1 MLCGASS
8 RAMAAAP
15 MAKLM
20 AIALAGVMKR
30 LPPAEYTLR
39 QEKATTFIGTYIID
53 IAAMPVAL
61 QIAGLLCASRR
72 GNETLSV
79 THDQRRIMFGAAEPP

>member
-1 MLCGASS
+1 
-8 RAMAAAP
+8 
-15 MAKLM
+15 M

-53 IAAMPVAL
+53 IAAMPFAMPVAL
-61 QIAGLLCASRR
+61 KIAGLLCASRR